1 MLNMVD
7 SKPDSLQQSL
17 ARLHAELANAAHRLD
32 AKSQQTLRSAL
43 ADTERLLNQGGA
55 PPAGVGAPH
64 RLEALAVGFETDHP
78 TLAASVRQ
86 FIALL
91 GEAGL

>member
-17 ARLHAELANAAHRLD
+17 ARLHAELANA
-32 AKSQQTLRSAL
+32 
-43 ADTERLLNQGGA
+43 
-55 PPAGVGAPH
+55 H

>member
-17 ARLHAELANAAHRLD
+17 ARLHAELAHVAHRLD

-55 PPAGVGAPH
+55 PP
-64 RLEALAVGFETDHP
+64 
-78 TLAASVRQ
+78 
-86 FIALL
+86 
-91 GEAGL
+91 

>member
-17 ARLHAELANAAHRLD
+17 ARLHAELANAHRLD
-32 AKSQQTLRSAL
+32 AKSQQMLRSAL

-55 PPAGVGAPH
+55 PPAGGVAPH